1 MMKQELKIGF
11 VGFGYMA
18 QAIAKGWIHSGEII
32 PKQLYASARNQ
43 DKLKDNTSHL
53 GIQTVETN
61 EELINAVD
69 VVIIAVKP
77 YQIRGIFEPLKEKLV
92 SKVIVSLAV
101 NILAEDFSAYLLDG
115 TQHLSTLPNT
125 PVAIRE
131 GIVIFEDN
139 HTLRA
144 ENFALVKELFELIS
158 HVESIPTDQM
168 GIAGLIAG
176 SAPAFADLFIEAL
189 SDAGVK
195 HGLDRKAAYRLA
207 SKMMSGAGELQ
218 LQTGKHPGELKDEIT
233 SPGGTTIKGIASLEK
248 NNFRGTVIDAVDAIL
263 ED

>member
-1 MMKQELKIGF
+1 MNQELKIGF

-18 QAIAKGWIHSGEII
+18 HAIAKGWILSGEII

-77 YQIRGIFEPLKEKLV
+77 YQIRGIFEPLKEKLAG
-92 SKVIVSLAV
+92 KILVSLAV

-115 TQHLSTLPNT
+115 TEHLSTLPNT

-189 SDAGVK
+189 GDAGVK

>member
-77 YQIRGIFEPLKEKLV
+77 YQIRGIFEPLKEKLAG
-92 SKVIVSLAV
+92 KILVSLAV

-115 TQHLSTLPNT
+115 TEHLSTLPNT

-189 SDAGVK
+189 GDAGVK
-195 HGLDRKAAYRLA
+195 HGLDRKTAYRLA

-248 NNFRGTVIDAVDAIL
+248 NNFRGTVIDAVDAVL
-263 ED
+263 K

>member
-1 MMKQELKIGF
+1 
-11 VGFGYMA
+11 
-18 QAIAKGWIHSGEII
+18 
-32 PKQLYASARNQ
+32 
-43 DKLKDNTSHL
+43 
-53 GIQTVETN
+53 VETN

-115 TQHLSTLPNT
+115 TEHLSTLPNT

-158 HVESIPTDQM
+158 HVESIPTD
-168 GIAGLIAG
+168 
-176 SAPAFADLFIEAL
+176 
-189 SDAGVK
+189 
-195 HGLDRKAAYRLA
+195 
-207 SKMMSGAGELQ
+207 
-218 LQTGKHPGELKDEIT
+218 
-233 SPGGTTIKGIASLEK
+233 
-248 NNFRGTVIDAVDAIL
+248 
-263 ED
+263 

>member
-18 QAIAKGWIHSGEII
+18 QAIAKGWIHSGEIL
-32 PKQLYASARNQ
+32 PKQLYASARDQ
-43 DKLKDNTSHL
+43 VKLKENTSHL
-53 GIQTVETN
+53 GIQAVETN
-61 EELINAVD
+61 EDLINIVD
-69 VVIIAVKP
+69 IVIIAVKP
-77 YQIRGIFEPLKEKLV
+77 YQIRDIFEPLKEKL
-92 SKVIVSLAV
+92 SGKVVVSLAV
-101 NILAEDFSAYLLDG
+101 NILADDFSAYLLKD
-115 TQHLSTLPNT
+115 TEHLSTLPNT
-125 PVAIRE
+125 PVAVRE
-131 GIVIFEDN
+131 GIVIFEDK
-139 HTLRA
+139 HTLSE

-189 SDAGVK
+189 GDAGVK

-207 SKMMSGAGELQ
+207 SKMLSGAGELQ